1 MTQTH
6 EALKLAGALEILSSS
21 DNKSLTRMW
30 AREADPKTAAILR
43 RQHALIVQMAAALEK
58 MEKATQTT
66 AVHFQADAS
75 QQCSATLTA
84 AKEYLK

>member
-1 MTQTH
+1 MTQETH
-6 EALKLAGALEILSSS
+6 EALKLADELDAYH
-21 DNKSLTRMW
+21 TRAGHKQAATKM
-30 AREADPKTAAILR
+30 REM
-43 RQHALIVQMAAALEK
+43 HALIVQMAAALEK